1 MKKGKYTKKRILY
14 FLIGTI
20 WLSVG
25 FFILF
30 KTFNKNLVF
39 FYSPT
44 EYFSTIEQNSTFFE
58 KRNIRIGGLIKHGSL
73 IKEENSLKVS
83 FYVTD
88 LSKAI
93 KVSYEGLLP
102 PMFREGQGI
111 VAEGKFAENNLFIA
125 KKLITKHDEKY
136 TPPELKRTLEKKENG
151 KY

>member
-1 MKKGKYTKKRILY
+1 
-14 FLIGTI
+14 
-20 WLSVG
+20 
-25 FFILF
+25 
-30 KTFNKNLVF
+30 LVF

-44 EYFSTIEQNSTFFE
+44 EYFNITQENATFFE
-58 KRNIRIGGLIKHGSL
+58 KRKFRIGGLIKHGSF
-73 IKEENSLKVS
+73 IQEANSLKVS

-136 TPPELKRTLEKKENG
+136 TPPELKRTLEGKDNG